1 MKGFIYTIRDL
12 NSDKI
17 YVGSSKKL
25 RLRDR
30 ISDHLYSYKNKRC
43 INSRL
48 IFDGGNWE
56 AKIIDDLEFD
66 DKFDLLVL
74 EQCWQDDMKINYHL
88 VNGQRA
94 VRHNH
99 PRLLENLHKL
109 GV

>member
-1 MKGFIYTIRDL
+1 MKGFIYSIRDL

-30 ISDHLYSYKNKRC
+30 ISDHLYSYKHKRS

-48 IFDGGNWE
+48 IFCSGNWE
-56 AKIIDDLEFD
+56 AEIIDELEFD
-66 DKFDLLVL
+66 DPFDLLVL
-74 EQCWQDDMKINYHL
+74 EQAWQDDMTIDFHL

-99 PRLLENLHKL
+99 PKLIANLKL
-109 GV
+109 

>member
-12 NSDKI
+12 SSDKI

-30 ISDHLYSYKNKRC
+30 ISDHLYAYKHKRS

-48 IFDGGNWE
+48 IFDGDNWE
-56 AKIIDDLEFD
+56 AEIIDELEYD

-74 EQCWQDDMKINYHL
+74 EQAWQDDMTIDFHL

-99 PRLLENLHKL
+99 PKLLANLKL
-109 GV
+109 